1 MITDSKLSF
10 TEIGNMRAFL
20 ERLQRA
26 GENFDVADLE
36 SKTALVLRRNDELM
50 KGVAAQKK
58 AFQAYFFPPPYIF
71 LIKYLV
77 KAQVENNYNLEFAS
91 NCSALSGR
99 QEEEVCFQ
107 ELKSDVKVMAGNI
120 DSALLGHHKELSTVA
135 ANSVSR
141 DQASS
146 PLLYHPLISLFFDP
160 PTELL

>member
-10 TEIGNMRAFL
+10 TEIGNMRSFL

-58 AFQAYFFPPPYIF
+58 AFQAYFFHPPTCIF

-91 NCSALSGR
+91 RS
-99 QEEEVCFQ
+99 
-107 ELKSDVKVMAGNI
+107 
-120 DSALLGHHKELSTVA
+120 
-135 ANSVSR
+135 
-141 DQASS
+141 
-146 PLLYHPLISLFFDP
+146 
-160 PTELL
+160 